1 MNLMD
6 TKNDVIA
13 QFAKRRIRGST
24 SETELD
30 LVSESSPPDTAI
42 DERRGFVESDE
53 YEWASPMSLPGLIAF
68 SMECRDPQLSSISS
82 ARPSTD
88 ELFDTED
95 GDASHWVQCPGSLA
109 CGSADVVCRDRL
121 DQPRNELS
129 DEDEYMM
136 SAAKQLPG
144 QIIQP
149 TVNEDAENRRVGSH
163 GLCADC
169 LNHDSCDFPR
179 PAGGVWQCEEY
190 I

>member
-1 MNLMD
+1 MNLME
-6 TKNDVIA
+6 TKNEVIA

-24 SETELD
+24 SETGLD
-30 LVSESSPPDTAI
+30 RASEASPPDRPI
-42 DERRGFVESDE
+42 DERGGFVESNE
-53 YEWASPMSLPGLIAF
+53 YEWASPMSLPGLIAT
-68 SMECRDPQLSSISS
+68 STACRDPHLPSTSP

-88 ELFDTED
+88 EVFETED
-95 GDASHWVQCPGSLA
+95 GDASHWFQCPGALA
-109 CGSADVVCRDRL
+109 CESADVVWPDQSDR
-121 DQPRNELS
+121 PRNELS

-136 SAAKQLPG
+136 SAARQLPG
-144 QIIQP
+144 QLIQP
-149 TVNEDAENRRVGSH
+149 TEKVDAENRRIGSH

>member
-13 QFAKRRIRGST
+13 QFAKRRIRGGAGET
-24 SETELD
+24 SLD
-30 LVSESSPPDTAI
+30 FAPEATPPHRPI
-42 DERRGFVESDE
+42 DERSGFVESDE
-53 YEWASPMSLPGLIAF
+53 YEWASPMSLPGLIALTT
-68 SMECRDPQLSSISS
+68 EHRDPRLTSISP
-82 ARPSTD
+82 ARPESD
-88 ELFDTED
+88 ELFETED
-95 GDASHWVQCPGSLA
+95 GDASHPVQCPGALA
-109 CGSADVVCRDRL
+109 CESADVVWPGNSDR
-121 DQPRNELS
+121 PRNELS

-136 SAAKQLPG
+136 SAARQLPG

-149 TVNEDAENRRVGSH
+149 TEKEDAENRRIGSH

-169 LNHDSCDFPR
+169 LNQDSCDFPR